1 MRGTSAR
8 FVGHSIL
15 LCTCLMGAARAD
27 VLLDQTS
34 LVGLPGVAAPV
45 EYPFTE
51 STAQALTLTLTDFA
65 TPAAFGSLEVAV
77 TLNDALVG
85 TATVSAA
92 THTGTFAIP
101 AAAGNYVLHV
111 IGVPDATQ
119 GIGNFGIC
127 VAPTASAA
135 SCSVYQNSGSI
146 TTPATTTSTGTSTL
160 NTNFTSTTAGTY
172 TVTLTDDAFPAELQS
187 LSAGVFNGSTAIMV
201 NIPSGTST
209 ALTLAAK
216 TSYQLLIAAQAGVAT
231 EAGLYGIRITD
242 PSGATVVDRTLPV
255 GTLPGSTIV
264 DSTTAQ
270 SLSVTLTDYAYP
282 AALASVGVALTQGS
296 AVLTELTEPGS
307 ATNFMAAAGN
317 VEVWQ
322 YAVAGAQPGTY
333 SLNLSV
339 YQSNPVDN
347 LFSTTQVVNPTPS
360 SSARSFAFV
369 ANLPAAGTYNLV
381 VNDFQFPGALQSISS
396 PMVAQNGTVLPM
408 TSGDF
413 TAMQGPVVVL
423 VDATPPTGSLGIFG
437 VTVQSTGATPS
448 VVLDQTQSVGGIFNT
463 QTITLGIS
471 GTFDATLTDLKF
483 PQAFGTLAF
492 VLSQNSQVLGKAYAE
507 GGSGTFQYNGMPGK
521 YVVTLAAIPSSTTI
535 APPSLQNYGLY
546 SLHVASAPPTVKL
559 TASAASV
566 AAGSAV
572 TLTWSS
578 QSATSCMASG
588 GTGWMGSEAT
598 SGTLGVVVS
607 ATETLTLT
615 CTGPGGSAADSVTVT
630 TTAPSKSGG
639 GALDPAWLIA
649 LCGLWTAGWYRRS
662 FIRNN
667 RPLDWP

>member
-1 MRGTSAR
+1 MCGSSAK
-8 FVGHSIL
+8 FLLHSIM
-15 LCTCLMGAARAD
+15 LCGCLMGAARAD

-45 EYPFTE
+45 EYSFTE
-51 STAQALTLTLTDFA
+51 STAQALTLTLTDFV

-85 TATVSAA
+85 IATVSAT
-92 THTGTFAIP
+92 THSGTFAIP
-101 AAAGNYVLHV
+101 AAAGNYQLHV
-111 IGVPDATQ
+111 IGVPDSTQ

-135 SCSVYQNSGSI
+135 SCSVFQNSGSI
-146 TTPATTTSTGTSTL
+146 TTPATTSSTGTSTL

-172 TVTLTDDAFPAELQS
+172 TVTLTDDAFPAGLQS
-187 LSAGVFNGSTAIMV
+187 LSAGVFNGATAIMV

-209 ALTLAAK
+209 PITLAAN

-242 PSGATVVDRTLPV
+242 PSGAPVFDRTLPV
-255 GTLPGSTIV
+255 GTLPGSTIA

-282 AALASVGVALTQGS
+282 AALASVGVAVTEGS
-296 AVLTELTEPGS
+296 TVLTELTEPGS
-307 ATNFMAAAGN
+307 ATNFMATAGN

-322 YAVAGAQPGTY
+322 FAVAGAQPGTY

-339 YQSNPVDN
+339 YQSNPVNN
-347 LFSTTQVVNPTPS
+347 LLSTTQVVNPTPS
-360 SSARSFAFV
+360 TSSTSFAFV
-369 ANLPAAGTYNLV
+369 ANLPTAGTYNLV
-381 VNDFQFPGALQSISS
+381 VNDFQFPGSLQSIGS
-396 PMVAQNGTVLPM
+396 PTVAQNGTVLPL

-413 TAMQGPVVVL
+413 TALQGPVVVL

-437 VTVQSTGATPS
+437 VTVQTTGTTPS
-448 VVLDQTQSVGGIFNT
+448 VVLDQTQAVGGIFNI
-463 QTITLGIS
+463 QTLTVGIS
-471 GTFDATLTDLKF
+471 GNFAATLADLKF

-507 GGSGTFQYNGMPGK
+507 GGSGTFQYNATPGK
-521 YVVTLAAIPSSTTI
+521 YVVTLAAIPNSTTT
-535 APPSLQNYGLY
+535 APPSLGNYGLY

-559 TASAASV
+559 SSSAASV
-566 AAGSAV
+566 AAGGTV

-578 QSATSCMASG
+578 QSATSCTAGG
-588 GTGWMGSEAT
+588 GTGWTGSQAT
-598 SGTLGVVVS
+598 SGSLGIVVS

-630 TTAPSKSGG
+630 ATAASKSGG
-639 GALDPAWLIA
+639 GALDPAWLMA
-649 LCGLWTAGWYRRS
+649 LGGLWIAAILRR
-662 FIRNN
+662 IR
-667 RPLDWP
+667 

>member
-1 MRGTSAR
+1 MRGSSAR
-8 FVGHSIL
+8 FLRHSIL
-15 LCTCLMGAARAD
+15 ICGCLMGAARAD

-34 LVGLPGVAAPV
+34 AVGLPGVAPPV
-45 EYPFTE
+45 EYSFTE
-51 STAQALTLTLTDFA
+51 STAQALTLTLTDLA

-85 TATVSAA
+85 TATVSAT

-101 AAAGNYVLHV
+101 AAAGNYTLHV
-111 IGVPDATQ
+111 IGVPNATQ

-146 TTPATTTSTGTSTL
+146 TTPAATSSTGTSTL
-160 NTNFTSTTAGTY
+160 NTNFTSTTAGNY
-172 TVTLTDDAFPAELQS
+172 IVTLTDDAFPAALQS
-187 LSAGVFNGSTAIMV
+187 LSAGVFSGSNAIMV
-201 NIPSGTST
+201 NIPSGTPT
-209 ALTLAAK
+209 PITLAAK
-216 TSYQLLIAAQAGVAT
+216 TSYQLLIAAQAGTAT

-242 PSGATVVDRTLPV
+242 PSGAIVFDRTLPV
-255 GTLPGSTIV
+255 GILPGSTVV

-270 SLSVTLTDYAYP
+270 SLSVILTDYAYP
-282 AALASVGVALTQGS
+282 AALSSVGVALTQGS
-296 AVLTELTEPGS
+296 TLLTELTDPGS
-307 ATNFMAAAGN
+307 ATNVPVAAGN

-347 LFSTTQVVNPTPS
+347 LFSTTQVVNPAPS
-360 SSARSFAFV
+360 TSATSFAFV
-369 ANLPAAGTYNLV
+369 ANLPTAGTYNLV
-381 VNDFQFPGALQSISS
+381 VNDFQFPGSLQSISS
-396 PMVAQNGTVLPM
+396 PTVAQNGTVLPLS
-408 TSGDF
+408 SGNF
-413 TAMQGPVVVL
+413 TAVQGPVVVL
-423 VDATPPTGSLGIFG
+423 VNASPPTGSLGIFG
-437 VTVQSTGATPS
+437 VTVQTTGTTPS
-448 VVLDQTQSVGGIFNT
+448 VVLDQTQAVGGIFNT
-463 QTITLGIS
+463 QTITVGIS
-471 GTFDATLTDLKF
+471 GNFNASLTDLKF

-507 GGSGTFQYNGMPGK
+507 GSSGTFQYSSTPGK
-521 YVVTLAAIPSSTTI
+521 YVVTLVAIPSSGVTV
-535 APPSLQNYGLY
+535 PPSLGNYGLY

-559 TASAASV
+559 TSSAASV
-566 AAGSAV
+566 AAGGAV

-578 QSATSCMASG
+578 QSATSCTAGG
-588 GTGWMGSEAT
+588 GTGWTGSEAD
-598 SGTLGVVVS
+598 SGTLSLVVS

-639 GALDPAWLIA
+639 GGAFEPAWLIA
-649 LCGLWTAGWYRRS
+649 MGGLWFAIGWRRRRVS
-662 FIRNN
+662 TV
-667 RPLDWP
+667 

>member
-1 MRGTSAR
+1 
-8 FVGHSIL
+8 
-15 LCTCLMGAARAD
+15 MGAVRAD

-45 EYPFTE
+45 EYSFTE
-51 STAQALTLTLTDFA
+51 STAQALTLTLTDFV

-85 TATVSAA
+85 IATVSAT
-92 THTGTFAIP
+92 THSGTFAIP
-101 AAAGNYVLHV
+101 AAAGNYQLHV
-111 IGVPDATQ
+111 IGVPDSTQ

-135 SCSVYQNSGSI
+135 SCSVFQNSGSI
-146 TTPATTTSTGTSTL
+146 TTPATTSSTGTSTL

-172 TVTLTDDAFPAELQS
+172 TVTLTDDAFPAGLQS
-187 LSAGVFNGSTAIMV
+187 LSAGVFNGATAIMV

-209 ALTLAAK
+209 PITLAAN

-242 PSGATVVDRTLPV
+242 PSGAPVFDRTLPV
-255 GTLPGSTIV
+255 GTLPGSTIA

-282 AALASVGVALTQGS
+282 AALASVGVAVTEGS
-296 AVLTELTEPGS
+296 TVLTELTEPGS
-307 ATNFMAAAGN
+307 ATNFMATAGN

-322 YAVAGAQPGTY
+322 FAVAGAQPGTY

-339 YQSNPVDN
+339 YQSNPVNN
-347 LFSTTQVVNPTPS
+347 LLSTTQVVNPTPS
-360 SSARSFAFV
+360 TSSTSFAFV
-369 ANLPAAGTYNLV
+369 ANLPTAGTYNLV
-381 VNDFQFPGALQSISS
+381 VNDFQFPGSLQSIGS
-396 PMVAQNGTVLPM
+396 PTVAQNGTVLPL

-413 TAMQGPVVVL
+413 TALQGPVVVL

-437 VTVQSTGATPS
+437 VTVQTTGTTPS
-448 VVLDQTQSVGGIFNT
+448 VVLDQTQAVGGIFNI
-463 QTITLGIS
+463 QTLTVGIS
-471 GTFDATLTDLKF
+471 GNFAATLADLKF

-507 GGSGTFQYNGMPGK
+507 GGSGTFQYNATPGK
-521 YVVTLAAIPSSTTI
+521 YVVTLAAIPNSTTT
-535 APPSLQNYGLY
+535 APPSLGNYGLY

-559 TASAASV
+559 SSSAASV
-566 AAGSAV
+566 AAGGAV

-578 QSATSCMASG
+578 QSATSCTAGG
-588 GTGWMGSEAT
+588 GTGWTGSQAT
-598 SGTLGVVVS
+598 SGSLGIVVS

-630 TTAPSKSGG
+630 ATAASKSGG
-639 GALDPAWLIA
+639 GALDPAWLMA
-649 LCGLWTAGWYRRS
+649 LGGLWIAAILRR
-662 FIRNN
+662 IR
-667 RPLDWP
+667 

>member
-1 MRGTSAR
+1 MRGL
-8 FVGHSIL
+8 IL
-15 LCTCLMGAARAD
+15 LCACLVGAARAD

-45 EYPFTE
+45 EYPFTA

-77 TLNDALVG
+77 TLNDTLVG
-85 TATVSAA
+85 TATVSAT

-101 AAAGNYVLHV
+101 AAAGNYILHV
-111 IGVPDATQ
+111 IGVPEATQ

-146 TTPATTTSTGTSTL
+146 TTPATTSSTGTSTL

-172 TVTLTDDAFPAELQS
+172 TVTLTDDAFPAALQS
-187 LSAGVFNGSTAIMV
+187 LSAGVFNGTTPILV
-201 NIPSGTST
+201 NIPAGTPT
-209 ALTLAAK
+209 PITLAAK
-216 TSYQLLIAAQAGVAT
+216 TSYQLLIAAQAGAAT

-242 PSGATVVDRTLPV
+242 PSGATVFDRSLPV

-282 AALASVGVALTQGS
+282 AALASVGVAVTQGS
-296 AVLTELTEPGS
+296 TVLNELTEPGS
-307 ATNFMAAAGN
+307 ATNFLAAAGN
-317 VEVWQ
+317 VDVWQ

-339 YQSNPVDN
+339 YQSNPVNN

-360 SSARSFAFV
+360 TSATSFAFV
-369 ANLPAAGTYNLV
+369 ANLPNAGTYNV
-381 VNDFQFPGALQSISS
+381 VVQDFQFPGSLQSISG
-396 PMVAQNGTVLPM
+396 PTVAQNGAVLPLAG
-408 TSGDF
+408 GDF
-413 TAMQGPVVVL
+413 TAAQGPVVVL
-423 VDATPPTGSLGIFG
+423 VDATPPSGSLGIFG
-437 VTVQSTGATPS
+437 VTVKTTGTTPS
-448 VVLDQTQSVGGIFNT
+448 VVLDQTQAVGGIFNT

-471 GTFDATLTDLKF
+471 GNFNATLADLKF

-507 GGSGTFQYNGMPGK
+507 GGSGTFEYNATPGK
-521 YVVTLAAIPSSTTI
+521 YVVTLTAIPSSTTT
-535 APPSLQNYGLY
+535 APPSLGNYGLY

-559 TASAASV
+559 TSSAASV
-566 AAGSAV
+566 AVGGAV

-578 QSATSCMASG
+578 QSATGCTASG
-588 GTGWMGSEAT
+588 GTGWTGSQAT
-598 SGTLGVVVS
+598 SGTLGIVVS

-630 TTAPSKSGG
+630 TTAAAKSGG
-639 GALDPAWLIA
+639 GTVDPAWLIA
-649 LCGLWTAGWYRRS
+649 LGGLWTAGWCRR
-662 FIRNN
+662 RQG
-667 RPLDWP
+667 LTG